1 MAEYPQ
7 KFSYSRNG
15 EVACH
20 SRPVRPVRY
29 HDGGENEDIVSQ
41 SMDALESRL
50 NGIQEAIQAERH
62 LRTVSEE
69 RKKVERGKEILKLA
83 LSEV

>member
-1 MAEYPQ
+1 
-7 KFSYSRNG
+7 
-15 EVACH
+15 
-20 SRPVRPVRY
+20 
-29 HDGGENEDIVSQ
+29 
-41 SMDALESRL
+41 MDALESRL

-83 LSEV
+83 LS